1 MGLFEPIWKTKDE
14 SKKNKAILSLQKIN
28 DITKLNRIVLSA
40 PLSSVRTAAV
50 RRISDVAGKELPFD
64 ANESLRTLLLL
75 DVDDIRE
82 LDWYR
87 GKLFSCLTDE
97 NDFLKIVLE
106 AKNPYFRSSAINH
119 NEKAA
124 HLKKILE
131 VPEVPLDL
139 KIDAVKRIQDIDILD
154 KMAADEAL
162 PIKLRTAAVKRVKNQ
177 ELLSEIVWSKDHS
190 DIRVAAT
197 MNITDK
203 EELERIRDEAD
214 DSRIRRCACE
224 SLGHKWDFVEYVSH
238 GRGGKDALYICETC
252 GEGKLEPYEWSSVD
266 SV

>member
-1 MGLFEPIWKTKDE
+1 MGLFEPIWKTKAE

-40 PLSSVRTAAV
+40 PLFSVRSAAV

-106 AKNPYFRSSAINH
+106 AKNPYVRSSAINH
-119 NEKAA
+119 IEKAA
-124 HLKKILE
+124 HLNEILE
-131 VPEVPLDL
+131 IPEVPLDL
-139 KIDAVKRIQDIDILD
+139 KIEVTRKIQDADILD

-162 PIKLRTAAVKRVKNQ
+162 PIKLRTTAVKRVKNQ
-177 ELLSEIVWSKDHS
+177 ELLSEIVWSKDDR
-190 DIRVAAT
+190 DIRAAAI

-203 EELERIRDEAD
+203 EELERIRDEAKY
-214 DSRIRRCACE
+214 SQMRQCACGR
-224 SLGHKWDFVEYVSH
+224 LGHKWDFVEYLPH
-238 GRGGKDALYICETC
+238 GRGGKDALYICEIC
-252 GEGKLEPYEWSSVD
+252 GEEKLEPYEWSSAD